1 VALRQTRIGQR
12 GGHGIAVT
20 GLILG
25 YPFAVLWI
33 LLAILSGGST
43 VFDMLFK

>member
-1 VALRQTRIGQR
+1 MAL
-12 GGHGIAVT
+12 A

-33 LLAILSGGST
+33 LLAMLGGSSAL
-43 VFDMLFK
+43 FSMLFK